1 VRLTLET
8 GSGQLVLPQRTTRS
22 SDADITFA
30 RAEGAP
36 MTTKLQRTTP
46 QHNWRVVRDLA
57 ADTSTL
63 EVINDDGTV
72 YFPDLDLELQR
83 RALEWY
89 SYQGQDFDSVRGE
102 TLWERS
108 LRRGPW
114 AVRTRTRTI
123 LTSTASHFRVHA
135 QLDAFEGE
143 RRVYA
148 DTWNEKIER
157 DRV

>member
-1 VRLTLET
+1 
-8 GSGQLVLPQRTTRS
+8 LVLPVRHPQR
-22 SDADITFA
+22 ADGKIAFGP
-30 RAEGAP
+30 AEGAP
-36 MTTKLQRTTP
+36 TCIKSQRTTP
-46 QHNWRVVRDLA
+46 HHNWRVIRDLA

-89 SYQGQDFDSVRGE
+89 SYQGADFTSVRGE

-108 LRRGPW
+108 LRRGDW
-114 AVRTRTRTI
+114 AVRSVTRTI
-123 LTSTASHFRVHA
+123 LTSTPTHFRVHA

-143 RRVYA
+143 RRIYA
-148 DTWNEKIER
+148 QTWNQDIER
-157 DRV
+157 DLV